1 MMIKK
6 KNFEGI
12 RNPAE
17 LFVGGKKPQQ
27 KQVKT
32 QQAPAAPKSAP
43 AEEERP
49 VSAPAPIPEVQKPYL
64 PVEHNGGSDR
74 IADRVEQRA
83 AKVESMY
90 KLTEV
95 EKILKV
101 TNRTV
106 LSYIASGQLKGIKIG
121 GSWRITE
128 ESLDRMLEPK

>member
-1 MMIKK
+1 MAKK
-6 KNFEGI
+6 KNLEGI

-27 KQVKT
+27 KQVNA
-32 QQAPAAPKSAP
+32 QQTPAISKPAP
-43 AEEERP
+43 AEEDRSI
-49 VSAPAPIPEVQKPYL
+49 SAHGPTMQNPNP
-64 PVEHNGGSDR
+64 PVEHRDGADR
-74 IADRVEQRA
+74 ITDRVERRA

-128 ESLDRMLEPK
+128 ESLDRLLEPK

>member
-17 LFVGGKKPQQ
+17 LFVGGKKPQH
-27 KQVKT
+27 KQIKA
-32 QQAPAAPKSAP
+32 QQAPAAPKSAL
-43 AEEERP
+43 AKEERP
-49 VSAPAPIPEVQKPYL
+49 IPSPAPTLAVQKPN
-64 PVEHNGGSDR
+64 PPAEHGGGADR